1 MVGCAAA
8 AVGCCCCV
16 CNEYRCSLVEVNDR
30 DRMCKGIKWNFGC
43 VYLEVATANLS
54 DWSITER
61 KDKTTGD
68 SAPQHISANHHIE
81 ATSNSDC
88 DDLQSI
94 LYN

>member
-30 DRMCKGIKWNFGC
+30 DRMCNGIKCFGC

-61 KDKTTGD
+61 EDKTTSD
-68 SAPQHISANHHIE
+68 SAPQHIKRQPPPRSHF
-81 ATSNSDC
+81 
-88 DDLQSI
+88 
-94 LYN
+94 

>member
-54 DWSITER
+54 GWSITE
-61 KDKTTGD
+61 KDKTTSD
-68 SAPQHISANHHIE
+68 SAPQHISAKHHLE